1 MKYLCVIPS
10 YYPAFK
16 FGGSV
21 TAIHALNAAM
31 ARAGAEV
38 TVYTTDVG
46 LYGQVESDKESI
58 VDGVKVTY
66 FSYFPGL
73 DFLGQTGWHFSPSMT
88 SALIKNVK
96 NYDILYL
103 PAIWNYPTLAAAIC
117 CRLFKKP
124 YVIAPHGSLYPF
136 TFSRKSWKKLP
147 YYWLIAKKI
156 IWGAAAVHF
165 TTEDEKEKTSAN
177 LGFSGRTILVPNGQ
191 SADEFSKLPKAN
203 KLCQKYPELKDKK
216 VIFFLGRIDWIK
228 GLDLL
233 AKSFA
238 LVLRKRPDAHLLIVG
253 PDENGYE
260 QKIRDLLKKERALK
274 AATFTG
280 NLTGNERLEAF
291 SVSYMFVLPSHS
303 ENFSMAAI
311 EAMAAG
317 IPVIVSDN
325 VGINREISRN
335 RAGLVVKCEPAQIAE
350 NMIKLLENTQLV
362 EELTANAKTMVREY
376 YDIDRV
382 AQLMISELQK
392 TMNKAGKSQ

>member
-1 MKYLCVIPS
+1 M
-10 YYPAFK
+10 
-16 FGGSV
+16 
-21 TAIHALNAAM
+21 
-31 ARAGAEV
+31 
-38 TVYTTDVG
+38 
-46 LYGQVESDKESI
+46 
-58 VDGVKVTY
+58 
-66 FSYFPGL
+66 
-73 DFLGQTGWHFSPSMT
+73 
-88 SALIKNVK
+88 
-96 NYDILYL
+96 
-103 PAIWNYPTLAAAIC
+103 
-117 CRLFKKP
+117 
-124 YVIAPHGSLYPF
+124 
-136 TFSRKSWKKLP
+136 
-147 YYWLIAKKI
+147 
-156 IWGAAAVHF
+156 
-165 TTEDEKEKTSAN
+165 
-177 LGFSGRTILVPNGQ
+177 
-191 SADEFSKLPKAN
+191 
-203 KLCQKYPELKDKK
+203 
-216 VIFFLGRIDWIK
+216 
-228 GLDLL
+228 
-233 AKSFA
+233 
-238 LVLRKRPDAHLLIVG
+238 LIVG

-291 SVSYMFVLPSHS
+291 AVSYMFVLPSHS

-325 VGINREISRN
+325 VGINREINRN